1 MRRVMDP
8 GAKLWIGLVLLA
20 GCRVPASEIDEEE
33 EGEEGESSAS
43 ALLASLPQARAR
55 ASGRTPTVLR
65 SSGPGVAGPD
75 IPISTSTD
83 RSLSEN
89 SIAVHPSDPS
99 ILLCGNNASSLP
111 FNTSRDVQVGW
122 STDGGRTWTNL
133 MNGPAGRQ
141 SFCDPAVAIDRAGRF
156 FVAYNTSD
164 RGQGVALSTD
174 LGATW
179 RHVQVARAPAGG
191 ALDKPHL
198 AIDTSPTSPFE
209 GRVYLSWTR
218 AGSPL
223 DGGTSDLSIHCS
235 RSEDHGST
243 WSAPALLS
251 PTTGH
256 KTGSNLAVGP
266 DGEVY
271 CAWSTF
277 AGMAGDENAI
287 AFNRSLDGGVTWEA
301 PRRPLANLRGV
312 HGTNIPNAG
321 LRIFSFPSLAVD
333 RSEGPRRGWL
343 HVLWV
348 NIGQPRVNSGDAD
361 VFAWR
366 SMDRGTTW
374 DGPVRVNDDLTSNAQ
389 WQVWATCDDASGDL
403 DGLFDDRREDPADR
417 EARAYVARST
427 DGGETWA
434 NFPVGDAP
442 FLPVGIYGTYM
453 GDYVGIAA
461 LDSHVYPL
469 WGGWAASPMAV
480 VSPFVV
486 GTDRVPPV
494 ITCPPDLVLE
504 CTGSGGVPASHPD
517 VVAFL
522 AAASATDETDPEPTL
537 TNDSPAFFPLGTTSV
552 TFTATDD
559 AGNRGEC
566 AATVRVR
573 DSTAPE
579 FEVALDAVQ
588 LWPPD
593 HRLVPITV
601 RAAVTDGCD
610 TEAGFVLTSI
620 ASSEPDEGLG
630 SGDLEG
636 DVQGVELG
644 TPDTEFLLRAER
656 AGKGAGRTYTIVYTA
671 SDRSGNIVVREV
683 TVRVA
688 HDRSR

>member
-1 MRRVMDP
+1 MDS
-8 GAKLWIGLVLLA
+8 GAKLWIGLVLPLLA
-20 GCRVPASEIDEEE
+20 GCRVPSREAEGEADGEVEE
-33 EGEEGESSAS
+33 EGESPAN
-43 ALLASLPQARAR
+43 ALLAGLPQARSR
-55 ASGRTPTVLR
+55 AGGRAPTVLR
-65 SSGPGVAGPD
+65 SSDSGVAGLD
-75 IPISTSTD
+75 VPISPSTD

-89 SIAVHPSDPS
+89 SIAVHPADPR
-99 ILLCGNNASSLP
+99 ILLCGNNAASLP
-111 FNTSRDVQVGW
+111 SNTSRDVHVGW

-133 MNGPAGRQ
+133 MHGPAGRQ

-156 FVAYNTSD
+156 FVGYNTSD

-198 AIDTSPTSPFE
+198 AVDTSPASPFE
-209 GRVYLSWTR
+209 GRAYLSWTR

-223 DGGTSDLSIHCS
+223 DGQGNVTIHCS

-256 KTGSNLAVGP
+256 QTGSNLAVGP

-271 CAWSTF
+271 CSWSSF
-277 AGMAGDENAI
+277 AGMAGDERAI
-287 AFNRSLDGGVTWEA
+287 VFNRSLDGGVTWETS
-301 PRRPLANLRGV
+301 RRPLANLRGI
-312 HGTNIPNAG
+312 HGTNIPNLG
-321 LRIFSFPSLAVD
+321 LRVYSFPSLAVD

-343 HVLWV
+343 YVLWV

-389 WQVWATCDDASGDL
+389 WQVWATCDDANGDL
-403 DGLFDDRREDPADR
+403 YAVFYDRREDPADR

-427 DGGETWA
+427 DGGETWV

-442 FLPVGIYGTYM
+442 FLPAGIYGTYM
-453 GDYVGIAA
+453 GDYIGIAA

-469 WGGWAASPMAV
+469 WGGWGASPTAY

-486 GTDRVPPV
+486 GTDQVPPV
-494 ITCPPDLVLE
+494 ITCPADLELE

-517 VVAFL
+517 AVAFL
-522 AAASATDETDPEPTL
+522 AGASATDETDPEPVL
-537 TNDSPAFFPLGTTSV
+537 TSDAPAFFPLGTTRV

-559 AGNRGEC
+559 AGNRSEC
-566 AATVRVR
+566 AADVSVV
-573 DSTAPE
+573 DGSPPAL
-579 FEVALDAVQ
+579 EVSLDLDE

-593 HRLVPITV
+593 HRLVQITV
-601 RAAVTDGCD
+601 RATAADGCD
-610 TEAGFVLTSI
+610 PEAGFVLASI
-620 ASSEPDEGLG
+620 TSSEPDEGLE
-630 SGDLEG
+630 SGDLAG
-636 DVQGVELG
+636 DVQQAEVG
-644 TPDTEFLLRAER
+644 TSDTRFLLRAER

-671 SDRSGNIVVREV
+671 SDRSGNSVVREL